1 MSQST
6 HSTTKRNIFWFRRD
20 LRLTDNPALL
30 SAIENSEEIVAVFI
44 LDEKLIK
51 QSGSKRLA
59 YLGHSLRALDESLGN
74 KLHVM
79 VGDQVEVLNSLIK
92 RYGAD
97 EVHISQEF
105 EPYGAARDL
114 RVEAAGINLVRTGS
128 PYAVAPGRVLK
139 PSDATPYRVY
149 TPFYKGW
156 CLHGWRKPV
165 AAPKNLKLVTPDE
178 GDRNFVDWKVP
189 EGSEIPKAGEIAALA
204 RWGEFKKKALAS
216 YDVERNNAGVD
227 GTSKLSAHLKWGEIH
242 PRTLLADLGASN
254 AHDVYRKEIAWR
266 EFYADVLFNNPHT
279 ENDYYAPRFKDM
291 RYDVPGEKF
300 KAWCEGKTGYPFV
313 DAAMRQI
320 VKEGWMHNRTRMV
333 VASFL
338 VKDLHLEWQLGADF
352 FMEHLVDFDPAS
364 NSHGWQWTAGC
375 GTDASP
381 YYRVF
386 NPIEQGKRFDVNG
399 DYIRKYVPEL
409 AHLSADEIHEPWE
422 FLDGYSKGYP
432 ERIVNH
438 ATERLES
445 LARLEE
451 IKPKVD

>member
-6 HSTTKRNIFWFRRD
+6 RSTTKRNIFWFRRD

-30 SAIENSEEIVAVFI
+30 AAIENSDELIAVFI

-59 YLGHSLRALDESLGN
+59 YLGQSLRALDESLN
-74 KLHVM
+74 NNLHIM
-79 VGDQVEVLNSLIK
+79 VGDQVEVLNSLISK
-92 RYGAD
+92 YGAD

-114 RVEAAGINLVRTGS
+114 RVEKAGIKLIRTGS

-149 TPFYKGW
+149 TPFYKAW

-165 AAPKNLKLVTPDE
+165 SAPKDLNLVKPE
-178 GDRNFVDWKVP
+178 ESDRNFVDWKVP
-189 EGSEIPKAGEIAALA
+189 DGCQIPKAGEAAALA
-204 RWGEFKKKALAS
+204 RWKEFKSDALAN
-216 YDVERNNAGVD
+216 YDEERNNAGVD

-242 PRTLLADLGASN
+242 PRTLLAELGESK

-279 ENDYYAPRFKDM
+279 ESDYYAPRFKNM
-291 RYDVPGEKF
+291 RYDQPGDKF

-313 DAAMRQI
+313 DAAMRQML
-320 VKEGWMHNRTRMV
+320 KEGWMHNRTRMV

-352 FMEHLVDFDPAS
+352 FMEHLVDFDVAS

-409 AHLSADEIHEPWE
+409 AHLTADQIHEPWD

-438 ATERLES
+438 ATERIES

-451 IKPKVD
+451 IKPKE

>member
-6 HSTTKRNIFWFRRD
+6 RSTSKRNIFWFRRD
-20 LRLTDNPALL
+20 LRLSDNPALL
-30 SAIENSEEIVAVFI
+30 AALENCDELIAVFI

-59 YLGHSLRALDESLGN
+59 YLGQSLRALDESLNN

-79 VGDQVEVLNSLIK
+79 VGDQVEVLNSLIS

-105 EPYGAARDL
+105 EPYGAARDA
-114 RVEAAGINLVRTGS
+114 RVAASGIKLISTGS
-128 PYAVAPGRVLK
+128 PYAVSPGRVLK

-165 AAPKNLKLVTPDE
+165 AAPKEIKLVTPGE
-178 GDRNFVDWKVP
+178 SDRNFVDWKVP
-189 EGSEIPKAGEIAALA
+189 DGCEITPAGEAAALA
-204 RWGEFKKKALAS
+204 RWLVFKSGALAN
-216 YDVERNNAGVD
+216 YDTERNNAGVD

-242 PRTLLADLGASN
+242 PRTLLADLGTSN

-279 ENDYYAPRFKDM
+279 ESDYYAPRFKDM
-291 RYDVPGEKF
+291 RYDKPGEKF

-352 FMEHLVDFDPAS
+352 FMEHLVDFDVAS
-364 NSHGWQWTAGC
+364 NAHGWQWTAGC

-409 AHLSADEIHEPWE
+409 AHLTADQIHEPWD

-432 ERIVNH
+432 ERIVDH
-438 ATERLES
+438 ATERIES

-451 IKPKVD
+451 IKPKD